1 MEKKR
6 AEEREKESRKTKEKY
21 TMIMLGKICVKTQ
34 KLKQLWVPELN
45 KYLKHHG
52 LDQHIKNTVK
62 KDKSLLQMN
71 PDGPDALMA

>member
-1 MEKKR
+1 
-6 AEEREKESRKTKEKY
+6 
-21 TMIMLGKICVKTQ
+21 
-34 KLKQLWVPELN
+34 VPELN

>member
-34 KLKQLWVPELN
+34 KLKQL
-45 KYLKHHG
+45 
-52 LDQHIKNTVK
+52 
-62 KDKSLLQMN
+62 
-71 PDGPDALMA
+71 